1 MKLRLISEIQRKTT
15 TTSMGRANVVG
26 TYGVGSINDFF
37 DAPEEN
43 TKLTKEKD
51 DEKDDEENNS

>member
-1 MKLRLISEIQRKTT
+1 MKLRLINEIQRKTT

-37 DAPEEN
+37 DVPEEN
-43 TKLTKEKD
+43 TKQDKKKDEIEESEKTT
-51 DEKDDEENNS
+51 